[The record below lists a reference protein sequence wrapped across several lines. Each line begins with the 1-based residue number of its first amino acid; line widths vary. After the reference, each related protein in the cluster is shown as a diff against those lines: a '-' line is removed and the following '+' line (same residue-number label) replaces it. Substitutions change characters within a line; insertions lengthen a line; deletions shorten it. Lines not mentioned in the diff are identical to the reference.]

1 MSNAELIVQKKVF
14 EFGTYTT
21 VLGDEIPNLRF
32 GYETFGTLN
41 EAKDNAIFVP
51 HFFSGS
57 SHAAGKYSAEDE
69 EPGYWDALIGPGK
82 TIDTHRFFVIGVD
95 SLNNIN
101 AFNDKVCTTGPLSV
115 NPATGK
121 PWGMAFPD
129 LTTVDLA
136 HVQKRLLA
144 SLGIEQLYGAIGA
157 SGGSIQSMQMAA
169 TYPESVT
176 RVISVVPPGIRLSE
190 YTAAMI
196 EMWGEPIK
204 VDAAWRGGDYYESEF
219 PDKGLAS
226 SLRITTL
233 NGLGFGMAA
242 KLFPIDTLRQDN
254 AKGSRHLQ
262 SESLFVEYLHDYAM
276 QRKAGIDPNSLLKM
290 VDTYQTFDI
299 RDDLDKI
306 QAKMLFIVC
315 DDDLVFHVQDSLLG
329 YEALEASQVEASLFR
344 FKSDYGH
351 LGAVMDT
358 DKFAPVIADF
368 FA

>member
-1 MSNAELIVQKKVF
+1 MANTDVIVEKKVF
-14 EFGTYTT
+14 EFGSYKT

-32 GYETFGTLN
+32 GYETFGELN

-82 TIDTHRFFVIGVD
+82 AIDTDRFFVIGVD

-101 AFNDKVCTTGPLSV
+101 AFSDKVYTTGPLSI

-136 HVQKRLLA
+136 HVQKKLLEF
-144 SLGIEQLYGAIGA
+144 LGIDQLYGAIGA

-169 TYPESVT
+169 TYPGAVA

-204 VDAAWRGGDYYESEF
+204 VDSAWNGGDYYEGEF
-219 PDKGLAS
+219 PDKGLES

-233 NGLGFGMAA
+233 NGLGFGMAS
-242 KLFPIDTLRQDN
+242 KMFSIDALERDK
-254 AKGSRHLQ
+254 ARGSRHLQ
-262 SESLFVEYLHDYAM
+262 SESLLMDYLRDYAL
-276 QRKAGIDPNSLLKM
+276 QRKPGIDPNSLLKM

-306 QAKMLFIVC
+306 QAKILFIMC
-315 DDDLVFHVQDSLLG
+315 DDDLVFHRQDAILG
-329 YEALEASQVEASLFR
+329 YEALEASQVDTSLFC

-351 LGAVMDT
+351 LGAVLDT
-358 DKFAPVIADF
+358 EKFAPAIVDF
-368 FA
+368 LS

>member
-1 MSNAELIVQKKVF
+1 MANADLIVEKKVF
-14 EFGTYTT
+14 ECGAYTT
-21 VLGDEIPNLRF
+21 VLGDEIQNLRF
-32 GYETFGTLN
+32 GYETFGALN

-82 TIDTHRFFVIGVD
+82 AIDTDRFFVIGVD

-101 AFNDKVCTTGPLSV
+101 AFSDKVYTTGPLSI
-115 NPATGK
+115 NPDTGK

-136 HVQKRLLA
+136 HVQKKLLEF
-144 SLGIEQLYGAIGA
+144 LGIEQLYGAIGA

-169 TYPESVT
+169 TYPDSVA

-204 VDAAWRGGDYYESEF
+204 VDAAWNGGDYYESEF
-219 PDKGLAS
+219 PDKGLES

-233 NGLGFGMAA
+233 NGLGFGMAT
-242 KLFPIDTLRQDN
+242 KLFSIDTLARDE
-254 AKGSRHLQ
+254 ARGSRHLQ
-262 SESLFVEYLHDYAM
+262 SECLLMDYLREYAL
-276 QRKAGIDPNSLLKM
+276 QRKPGIDPNSLLKM

-299 RDDLDKI
+299 RNDLDKMK
-306 QAKMLFIVC
+306 AKVLFIIC
-315 DDDLVFHVQDSLLG
+315 DDDLVFHLQDSILG
-329 YEALEASQVEASLFR
+329 YEALAASPVDASLFR

-358 DKFAPVIADF
+358 EKFAPAIVDF
-368 FA
+368 FS